1 MPAKSFVM
9 AFVLSGWLIALVV
22 AGLIVAYTSF
32 FGIAVLGVLILCF
45 SVIVDQD
52 RDGAVGTGVTP
63 DFLAQQIKARAAMS
77 RAQRRVFWAEQA
89 LEGQST
95 RLFRYCGMAMILVG
109 VAGFWFFQ
117 L

>member
-9 AFVLSGWLIALVV
+9 AFVLSGWLIALVM

-32 FGIAVLGVLILCF
+32 FGIAVLGVVILCF

-52 RDGAVGTGVTP
+52 RDGAVGTGITP
-63 DFLAQQIKARAAMS
+63 DFLAQQIKARATMS
-77 RAQRRVFWAEQA
+77 RAQRRAFWAEQA
-89 LEGQST
+89 LEAEST
-95 RLFRYCGMAMILVG
+95 RLFRYCGMAMIIVG
-109 VAGFWFFQ
+109 FGGFWLFQ

>member
-9 AFVLSGWLIALVV
+9 AFVLSGWLVARVV
-22 AGLIVAYTSF
+22 AGLIIAYTSF

-63 DFLAQQIKARAAMS
+63 GFLAHQIRAKTEMS
-77 RAQRRVFWAEQA
+77 PGQRRMLWAERA
-89 LEGQST
+89 LEAQST
-95 RLFRYCGMAMILVG
+95 RLFKYCGAAMVLVG
-109 VAGFWFFQ
+109 LCGFWLFQ